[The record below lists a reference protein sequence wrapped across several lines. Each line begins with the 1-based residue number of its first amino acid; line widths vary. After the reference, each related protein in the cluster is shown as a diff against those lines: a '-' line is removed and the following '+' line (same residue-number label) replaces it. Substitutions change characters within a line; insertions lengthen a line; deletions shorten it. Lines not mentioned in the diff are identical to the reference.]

1 MKIDLSAPNF
11 VYKIHSKACTA
22 SKKIVAVVRT
32 RLCEEAVWVP
42 KENYESKNRL
52 PLLTIT
58 FVKVGLV
65 LMICEGGRMI
75 SAEDLIPRT
84 SGRIIKTRGHEGE
97 HRLKWRA

>member
-1 MKIDLSAPNF
+1 MKIELSAPNF
-11 VYKIHSKACTA
+11 IYKIHKGAYTA

-32 RLCEEAVWVP
+32 RLCEEEVWVP

-58 FVKVGLV
+58 FVKIGFF

-75 SAEDLIPRT
+75 SARLGSSNISKKNHE
-84 SGRIIKTRGHEGE
+84 IK
-97 HRLKWRA
+97 